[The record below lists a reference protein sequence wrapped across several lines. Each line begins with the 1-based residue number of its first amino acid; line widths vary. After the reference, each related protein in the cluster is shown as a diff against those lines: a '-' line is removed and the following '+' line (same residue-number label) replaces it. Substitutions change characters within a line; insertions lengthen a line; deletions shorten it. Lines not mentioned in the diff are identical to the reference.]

1 MIVIE
6 TKLKKLPEK
15 CNKCK
20 YSYTNG
26 GWGYGTERFCSVSFV
41 KGMCRPCPIDFV
53 KEKRNWEY
61 QRPEWCPLK
70 ENNND

>member
-6 TKLKKLPEK
+6 TKFKKFPEK

-20 YSYTNG
+20 YSYIG
-26 GWGYGTERFCSVSFV
+26 AKGERFCSVSFN
-41 KGMCRPCPIDFV
+41 KNMCRPCPIDFV
-53 KEKRNWEY
+53 AEKRNWEY

-70 ENNND
+70 EVQS